1 MHQRAGWQVLEER
14 EIELEKRYFLQ
25 YEIPLHVP
33 RQEADRQML
42 GLLIEAQNF
51 VGTDLKHTAMT

>member
-1 MHQRAGWQVLEER
+1 MYQRAGWQVLEER

-25 YEIPLHVP
+25 YKIPLHVP

-51 VGTDLKHTAMT
+51 VGTDLKQTAMT